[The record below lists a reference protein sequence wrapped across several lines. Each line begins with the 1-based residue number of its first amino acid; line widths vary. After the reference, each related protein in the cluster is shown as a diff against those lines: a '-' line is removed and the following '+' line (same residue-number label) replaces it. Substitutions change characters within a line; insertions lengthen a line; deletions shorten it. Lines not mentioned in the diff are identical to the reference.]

1 MQTKKPGSLILNL
14 TGPKGKFALGRLL
27 DYGSH
32 QEFDDTR
39 EGRDVMRLHFVNSEH
54 LHRGDLM
61 GLLKEHL
68 ASLNGK

>member
-1 MQTKKPGSLILNL
+1 MTLWRIV
-14 TGPKGKFALGRLL
+14 L

-54 LHRGDLM
+54 LHRGDLV